1 MKTTFWIAGWVIVV
15 LLVTGGAGVTAAQG
29 SGILEINPVPGAPR
43 AGMGA
48 SKIDAIIDTE
58 EIVID
63 DIRFRIARDAIFF
76 DKGRQRQVSLYF
88 FKVGDLVRYNV
99 NEQGE
104 IDDLWEFSE
113 DGI

>member
-15 LLVTGGAGVTAAQG
+15 LLVTGGAGDTVAQS

-48 SKIDAIIDTE
+48 SKINELISTE

-63 DIRFRIARDAIFF
+63 DIQFRIARDATFF
-76 DKGRQRQVSLYF
+76 DKGHQRQVSLYF

-99 NEQGE
+99 NELGE
-104 IDDLWEFSE
+104 IDDLWVFSE